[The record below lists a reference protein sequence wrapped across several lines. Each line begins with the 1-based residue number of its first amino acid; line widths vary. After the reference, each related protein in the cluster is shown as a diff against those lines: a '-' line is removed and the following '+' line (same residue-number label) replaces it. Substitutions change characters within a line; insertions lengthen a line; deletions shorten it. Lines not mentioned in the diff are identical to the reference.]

1 MWTWVTVLL
10 TCNLTWQ
17 KINDLRLVYVHFRFS
32 LYLVLFFSLS
42 VSISRFQRDGE
53 GMFFWLRILEP
64 NDLNYMSGRFW
75 REASWPLISSR
86 GLSLVPNQSSLLWCL
101 FFSYM
106 LVLHNPENCFIFSA
120 SPERMTQT
128 LYWKKSCNI
137 WGICAEDR
145 KSLHLPFL
153 FSQSQVSQCVS
164 LDSFSGEL
172 TVSFSPGFT
181 ISLAMWFAVGFHG
194 LVWLKVRAVFHSL
207 SVPDKTHG
215 CRKTFDTCGALTF
228 IWSHPPIL
236 H

>member
-1 MWTWVTVLL
+1 MYLFHFNNIYCTYSLPKNITWVLQNISIYVDFRDVTWVTVLL

-32 LYLVLFFSLS
+32 LYLVLFFILS

-53 GMFFWLRILEP
+53 GVFFWLRILGP

-128 LYWKKSCNI
+128 LYWKK
-137 WGICAEDR
+137 
-145 KSLHLPFL
+145 KL
-153 FSQSQVSQCVS
+153 
-164 LDSFSGEL
+164 
-172 TVSFSPGFT
+172 
-181 ISLAMWFAVGFHG
+181 
-194 LVWLKVRAVFHSL
+194 
-207 SVPDKTHG
+207 
-215 CRKTFDTCGALTF
+215 
-228 IWSHPPIL
+228 
-236 H
+236 